1 VGFFDSIKGFGTS
14 IFETLGAGVQA
25 VLPSFLEAG
34 AGALFGSLFPGQQPA
49 GSQVFR
55 RPALGPT
62 APLLLPRGTG
72 SFGLPQQRRT
82 VTGVTGQQ
90 VVLPGGRAGPT
101 QLFGG
106 AAVPHFPGDQFGVTQ
121 AAFPAIAGGAALGAL
136 GGALDL
142 FDLPGIDLQ
151 LPFRA
156 DARTGGTPFFLPSR
170 AVGNRPRSLIMVP
183 NPSTGAPTF
192 FKHAG
197 RPILFSG
204 DLRAAKLVNRIARRA
219 RRASPRR

>member
-1 VGFFDSIKGFGTS
+1 MGFFDSIKGFGTS
-14 IFETLGAGVQA
+14 VFETLGRGVEA
-25 VLPSFLEAG
+25 VLPSFIEAG
-34 AGALFGSLFPGQQPA
+34 AQALFSNVFPTQQPA
-49 GSQVFR
+49 GSQVFAQR

-62 APLLLPRGTG
+62 SPLLLPPSTRRFPDTRGFDPTPTPFRG
-72 SFGLPQQRRT
+72 EFVPAI
-82 VTGVTGQQ
+82 
-90 VVLPGGRAGPT
+90 LPGGSSAM
-101 QLFGG
+101 
-106 AAVPHFPGDQFGVTQ
+106 PHFPSDRLGGVTQ
-121 AAFPAIAGGAALGAL
+121 AGFQLAQGS
-136 GGALDL
+136 ALDL
-142 FDLPGIDLQ
+142 FDIPGIDLQ

-170 AVGNRPRSLIMVP
+170 TVGNRPRSLIMVP

-204 DLRAAKLVNRIARRA
+204 DLRAAKLVNKIARRA

>member
-1 VGFFDSIKGFGTS
+1 MGFFDSIKGFGTS
-14 IFETLGAGVQA
+14 VFETLSTGVQA
-25 VLPSFLEAG
+25 VLPSFIEAG

-55 RPALGPT
+55 RPQRPALGPT
-62 APLLLPRGTG
+62 APLLLPPGA
-72 SFGLPQQRRT
+72 RRRPV
-82 VTGVTGQQ
+82 VTGVTGQT
-90 VVLPGGRAGPT
+90 VVLPRQTFTPPGAISIGGSRM
-101 QLFGG
+101 
-106 AAVPHFPGDQFGVTQ
+106 PHFPGDPFQVTQ
-121 AAFPAIAGGAALGAL
+121 ANFPVQLAQGS
-136 GGALDL
+136 ALDV
-142 FDLPGIDLQ
+142 FDIPGFDLQ

-156 DARTGGTPFFLPSR
+156 DARTGGTPFFLPAR

-204 DLRAAKLVNRIARRA
+204 DFRAAKLVNRIARRA
-219 RRASPRR
+219 RRATPRR

>member
-1 VGFFDSIKGFGTS
+1 MGFFDSIKGFGTS
-14 IFETLGAGVQA
+14 VFETLGRGVEA
-25 VLPSFLEAG
+25 VLPSFIEAG
-34 AGALFGSLFPGQQPA
+34 AQALFSNVFPQQRPA
-49 GSQVFR
+49 GSQVFATR
-55 RPALGPT
+55 RPALAPT
-62 APLLLPRGTG
+62 APLLLP
-72 SFGLPQQRRT
+72 SDARRFPAT
-82 VTGVTGQQ
+82 RNFQPNVNQFQFQGRVPAP
-90 VVLPGGRAGPT
+90 VSLPGGSTAM
-101 QLFGG
+101 
-106 AAVPHFPGDQFGVTQ
+106 PHFPGDAQNVTQ
-121 AAFPAIAGGAALGAL
+121 AGFQLAQGS
-136 GGALDL
+136 ALDI

-170 AVGNRPRSLIMVP
+170 TVGNRPRSLIMVP
-183 NPSTGAPTF
+183 NPSTGAPVF

>member
-1 VGFFDSIKGFGTS
+1 M
-14 IFETLGAGVQA
+14 
-25 VLPSFLEAG
+25 
-34 AGALFGSLFPGQQPA
+34 
-49 GSQVFR
+49 
-55 RPALGPT
+55 
-62 APLLLPRGTG
+62 
-72 SFGLPQQRRT
+72 
-82 VTGVTGQQ
+82 
-90 VVLPGGRAGPT
+90 
-101 QLFGG
+101 
-106 AAVPHFPGDQFGVTQ
+106 PHFPSDRLNVSQ
-121 AAFPAIAGGAALGAL
+121 AAFPALGVQQAEF
-136 GGALDL
+136 DL

-204 DLRAAKLVNRIARRA
+204 DFRAAKLVNKLARRA
-219 RRASPRR
+219 RRSSPRR